1 MDTCLNHLRWLRVVA
16 EPACTL
22 GCLVTS
28 YLYRCALYH
37 GRHYCG
43 GHDFELGRADI
54 ENSINMVAPVVDMR
68 QVQGQ
73 VASVG

>member
-1 MDTCLNHLRWLRVVA
+1 
-16 EPACTL
+16 
-22 GCLVTS
+22 
-28 YLYRCALYH
+28 
-37 GRHYCG
+37 
-43 GHDFELGRADI
+43 LGRVDI

>member
-1 MDTCLNHLRWLRVVA
+1 MGTWLNHLRWLRVVA

-28 YLYRCALYH
+28 YLYGCALYH
-37 GRHYCG
+37 GRHCCG
-43 GHDFELGRADI
+43 GHDFELGRVDLQ
-54 ENSINMVAPVVDMR
+54 NRINMVAPAVDMR
-68 QVQGQ
+68 WVQGQ